1 MCEGCEERIH
11 VGHQVHRIDRS
22 ISKLLEMRVK
32 EEGLDE
38 IALMH
43 GWILRYLYE
52 HQDKEIY
59 QKDIEKYFGICR
71 SAVTNIIQTLE
82 KKGYICRASVAND
95 ARLKKVMLTEKG
107 RENHEKLGEIFQKM
121 DAQLEEGITEEE
133 LNIENMIYEIRGK
146 QVMLDSDLAKLYQC
160 KNGTKSINL
169 AVNRNVKK
177 FPNDFYFQLTNNE
190 TENLRFHFETS
201 NSTTN
206 YGGKRYNPYAF
217 TEQGVAMLATV
228 LHTPVAAEVS
238 VNIMRAFVK
247 MRKYISANLI
257 EQDNMK
263 NMLIK
268 HDNEI
273 KLLQESFSKLE
284 EKEKINHIFYEG
296 QIYYAYSLLI
306 DIFNEAKKEIIII
319 DNYADKSIL
328 DMITNLNVK
337 VIIVTRKFNLLKD
350 IDIKKYNKQYQNLK
364 VIYSDKFHDRF
375 IILDKKVLYHSG
387 ASYKDLGNKCFAIT
401 KMEDKEYLKTIIKNI
416 GEDKCTN

>member
-1 MCEGCEERIH
+1 M
-11 VGHQVHRIDRS
+11 
-22 ISKLLEMRVK
+22 
-32 EEGLDE
+32 
-38 IALMH
+38 
-43 GWILRYLYE
+43 YE
-52 HQDKEIY
+52 
-59 QKDIEKYFGICR
+59 
-71 SAVTNIIQTLE
+71 
-82 KKGYICRASVAND
+82 
-95 ARLKKVMLTEKG
+95 LK
-107 RENHEKLGEIFQKM
+107 
-121 DAQLEEGITEEE
+121 EE

-217 TEQGVAMLATV
+217 TEQGVAMLATI

-238 VNIMRAFVK
+238 VNIMRTFVK
-247 MRKYISANLI
+247 MRKIISSNLI
-257 EQDNMK
+257 EQKYINE
-263 NMLIK
+263 LVIK
-268 HDNEI
+268 DNERI
-273 KLLQESFSKLE
+273 NLLEESFLKLE

-296 QIYYAYSLLI
+296 QIYDAYSLLI
-306 DIFNEAKKEIIII
+306 DIFKEAKKEIIII

-337 VIIVTRKFNLLKD
+337 VIIVTKKFNLLKD
-350 IDIKKYNKQYQNLK
+350 IDIKKYNKQYHNLK

-375 IILDKKVLYHSG
+375 IIIDKKSIVSFRCKL
-387 ASYKDLGNKCFAIT
+387 
-401 KMEDKEYLKTIIKNI
+401 
-416 GEDKCTN
+416 